1 MGFLVAHVARKP
13 VTGIL
18 LSGGKSTRMGDDKA
32 LLDFCGAPMIVWCA
46 AALAECAPTLLVS
59 SSSAAHAEACSRA
72 LVDAWPRFPVLRGV
86 KVKTVVDEEGREG
99 PLAGF
104 LAALERTSTASAVL
118 SACDTPLA
126 PAALYRRE
134 VGLLG
139 EFEAVAPALEAPE
152 PLLSAWQV
160 EPARR
165 AARSLAAEGRGPRA
179 LLETLRARLV
189 DRGELGAWGI
199 EPALIASAN
208 TPESLARLAAR
219 APRSTN
225 STKRLT

>member
-1 MGFLVAHVARKP
+1 MGK
-13 VTGIL
+13 
-18 LSGGKSTRMGDDKA
+18 DKA
-32 LLDFCGAPMIVWCA
+32 LLDFRGAPMIVWCA

-59 SSSAAHAEACSRA
+59 SASAAHAKACQQA
-72 LVDAWPRFPVLRGV
+72 LVNAWPRFSVLGGV
-86 KVKTVVDEEGREG
+86 KVETVVDGEGAKG

-104 LAALERTSTASAVL
+104 LAALERTPTEGAVL

-165 AARSLAAEGRGPRA
+165 AARRLAAEGRGPRA
-179 LLETLRARLV
+179 LLETVRARVV
-189 DRGELGAWGI
+189 DRGELAAWGI
-199 EPALIASAN
+199 EPDLLASAN

-219 APRSTN
+219 AERSTN
-225 STKRLT
+225 NTKPLT